1 MRRAAPA
8 AAPVAVDKE
17 VKRKQ
22 RMGDIKLDLHRVLL
36 DNLNLAA
43 LEHATEADLRAEINA
58 ISAEHLNDNAIVLGR
73 EDRIILNKE
82 LYDEVTGLGPLETL
96 LQDESVNDI
105 LVNGPQQIF
114 VERSGKLE
122 LTDVTFK
129 DERHLLRI
137 IDKIVSAVGRRV
149 DESKPYV
156 DARLKDGSRFNAMVP
171 PVAVDGSLVSIRKFK
186 KDKLGI
192 DDLVQFGAFS
202 EEMAAYLQAA
212 VSTRLNVI
220 VSGGTGSG
228 KTTTLNA
235 LSSFI
240 ADDERILTIEDTAE
254 LQLQQTHVG
263 RMESRPPNVEGKG
276 EVSPRD
282 CLKNALRMRPD
293 RIIVGETRGEEVI
306 DMLQAMNTGHD
317 GSMTTIHANNPRDGI
332 SRLENMVAMAGIE
345 MPLKAVRS
353 QISSAVN
360 LIVQASRL
368 QDGSRRMTSIT
379 EITGMEGD
387 VISMQEI
394 FRFQRVGPDA
404 RQQDHRPLSQPQA
417 CAATSPSASAS
428 GAMICPRPSL
438 NPSQRSKPH
447 GHQCRT
453 HHLRSDLYRRA
464 GARRRASIWRLFGR
478 SISLNSRVNRR
489 LEMIEKGDT
498 PRGGAGQICARR
510 CSSTRKSKGIPLY
523 SLWLSEKA
531 QKGRDCLLPATADHG
546 DGRPFGSVLPWPD
559 RRHRDRSTRAHR
571 RLHRHG
577 GRCCVYVG
585 VHESQQAHGD
595 HRRTAPRCGR
605 ADGALLARRS
615 PVHQRHHHREQRNP
629 RPACLRI
636 RCDRG

>member
-1 MRRAAPA
+1 MFSKYKKPGDVAVATPAPKAKAPAPQQQPEEAVAPKPASMRRVAQAATV
-8 AAPVAVDKE
+8 APQDRD

-22 RMGDIKLDLHRVLL
+22 RMSDIKLELHRALL
-36 DNLNLAA
+36 ENLNLAA
-43 LEHATEADLRAEINA
+43 LEHASEQDLRSEINE
-58 ISAEHLNDNAIVLGR
+58 ISTEILAEKSIVLNR
-73 EDRIILNKE
+73 EDCFQLNSE

-96 LQDESVNDI
+96 LKDDSVNDI

-114 VERSGKLE
+114 VERAGKLQ

-129 DERHLLRI
+129 DEKHLLRI

-149 DESKPYV
+149 DESNPYV

-171 PVAVDGSLVSIRKFK
+171 PIAVDGSLVSIRKFK

-192 DDLVQFGAFS
+192 DDLVSFGAFS

-212 VSTRLNVI
+212 VATRLNII

-240 ADDERILTIEDTAE
+240 ANDERILTIEDTAE

-317 GSMTTIHANNPRDGI
+317 GSMTTIHANSARDGV
-332 SRLENMVAMAGIE
+332 SRLENMIAMAGIE

-394 FRFQRVGPDA
+394 FRFQRVGLTPENKIIGHFTGTGVRSHFSERFKMWGYD
-404 RQQDHRPLSQPQA
+404 L
-417 CAATSPSASAS
+417 PS
-428 GAMICPRPSL
+428 
-438 NPSQRSKPH
+438 
-447 GHQCRT
+447 
-453 HHLRSDLYRRA
+453 
-464 GARRRASIWRLFGR
+464 SIY
-478 SISLNSRVNRR
+478 
-489 LEMIEKGDT
+489 E
-498 PRGGAGQICARR
+498 
-510 CSSTRKSKGIPLY
+510 
-523 SLWLSEKA
+523 
-531 QKGRDCLLPATADHG
+531 
-546 DGRPFGSVLPWPD
+546 
-559 RRHRDRSTRAHR
+559 
-571 RLHRHG
+571 
-577 GRCCVYVG
+577 
-585 VHESQQAHGD
+585 
-595 HRRTAPRCGR
+595 
-605 ADGALLARRS
+605 
-615 PVHQRHHHREQRNP
+615 PVVVK
-629 RPACLRI
+629 
-636 RCDRG
+636 

>member
-1 MRRAAPA
+1 MFSKYKKPGDVAVATPTPKAKAPAPQQQAEEAIAPKPASMRRVAQAATV
-8 AAPVAVDKE
+8 APQDRD

-22 RMGDIKLDLHRVLL
+22 RMSDIKLELHRALL
-36 DNLNLAA
+36 ENLNLAA
-43 LEHATEADLRAEINA
+43 LEHASEQDLRSEINE
-58 ISAEHLNDNAIVLGR
+58 ISTEILAEKSIVLNR
-73 EDRIILNKE
+73 EDRFQLNSE

-96 LQDESVNDI
+96 LKDDSVNDI

-114 VERSGKLE
+114 VERAGKLQ

-129 DERHLLRI
+129 DEKHLLRI

-149 DESKPYV
+149 DESNPYV

-171 PVAVDGSLVSIRKFK
+171 PIAVDGSLVSIRKFK

-192 DDLVQFGAFS
+192 DDLVSFGAFS

-212 VSTRLNVI
+212 VATRLNII

-240 ADDERILTIEDTAE
+240 ANDERILTIEDTAE

-317 GSMTTIHANNPRDGI
+317 GSMTTIHANSARDGV
-332 SRLENMVAMAGIE
+332 SRLENMIAMAGIE

-394 FRFQRVGPDA
+394 FRFQRVGLTPENKIIGHFTGTGVRSHFSERFKMWGYD
-404 RQQDHRPLSQPQA
+404 L
-417 CAATSPSASAS
+417 PS
-428 GAMICPRPSL
+428 
-438 NPSQRSKPH
+438 
-447 GHQCRT
+447 
-453 HHLRSDLYRRA
+453 
-464 GARRRASIWRLFGR
+464 SIY
-478 SISLNSRVNRR
+478 
-489 LEMIEKGDT
+489 E
-498 PRGGAGQICARR
+498 
-510 CSSTRKSKGIPLY
+510 
-523 SLWLSEKA
+523 
-531 QKGRDCLLPATADHG
+531 
-546 DGRPFGSVLPWPD
+546 
-559 RRHRDRSTRAHR
+559 
-571 RLHRHG
+571 
-577 GRCCVYVG
+577 
-585 VHESQQAHGD
+585 
-595 HRRTAPRCGR
+595 
-605 ADGALLARRS
+605 
-615 PVHQRHHHREQRNP
+615 PVVVK
-629 RPACLRI
+629 
-636 RCDRG
+636 